1 MARRARRQPT
11 SSDSLLR
18 KVLRTP
24 SYRGRHVILV
34 HGKIYSASSRA
45 EMRRLFDK
53 AAKEFPGETP
63 LLAYIPRAD
72 ALVLVLL

>member
-1 MARRARRQPT
+1 
-11 SSDSLLR
+11 
-18 KVLRTP
+18 VLRTP
-24 SYRGRHVILV
+24 AYRGRHVILV

-53 AAKEFPGETP
+53 AVKEFPGETP